1 LETCSGNTYYTLH
14 TAGVPAGAQF
24 TKKQQNFAKY
34 QLLNFLQELLPEA
47 ALHCSSIVLQNLVQ
61 NPFQKD
67 DANIN
72 TLLEGA

>member
-1 LETCSGNTYYTLH
+1 MFRKYLLHFAYCWSTCRGPIY
-14 TAGVPAGAQF
+14 
-24 TKKQQNFAKY
+24 KKQQNFAKY